1 MDNMTINSFGRK
13 RGKTAGILWITQKMW
28 ITSPNKDFPRSV
40 IHREKQAAEGWMMWM
55 MLITLAGKEV
65 SADFIYISGSHG
77 YHQIP
82 FSAICQKVFFDF

>member
-1 MDNMTINSFGRK
+1 MDNMTIYFSDR
-13 RGKTAGILWITQKMW
+13 RGGKAAGILWITQKMW
-28 ITSPNKDFPRSV
+28 ITTPDKDIPRSV

-55 MLITLAGKEV
+55 MLITLTGEEV
-65 SADFIYISGSHG
+65 SADFIYISGPHG